1 MEQTETG
8 VNSVAQAH
16 SFGAAASIYRAGRP
30 PYPADAVQWLLPTG
44 ADRVLDLGAGSG
56 QLTRSLIEHI
66 PNVVAVE
73 PSVGMREEFTLALP
87 DTPVH
92 AGSAERIPLDDESV
106 DAVLVAQAWHW
117 VDPVLAVPE
126 VARVLRSGGQLGL
139 LWNIRDERV
148 DWVAELGQIMRT
160 GDEIDMRTDR
170 PNVGP
175 PFAELER
182 ADFEW
187 TFRLTRS
194 GLLDL
199 VASRSYIITMDP
211 VSRAKVLAR
220 IDALVDRHPDLA
232 GRDEIALPYVTRC
245 SRTRK
250 AIAIEPPA

>member
-1 MEQTETG
+1 MM
-8 VNSVAQAH
+8 QAR
-16 SFGAAASIYRAGRP
+16 SFGAAASAYRTGRP
-30 PYPADAVQWLLPTG
+30 SYPSEAVRWLLPTG

-56 QLTRSLIEHI
+56 QLTRSLIEHVPDI
-66 PNVVAVE
+66 VAVE
-73 PSVGMREEFTLALP
+73 PSAGMREEFTLALP

-92 AGSAERIPLDDESV
+92 AGSAEHIPLDDESV

-139 LWNIRDERV
+139 LWNVRDERV
-148 DWVAELGQIMRT
+148 DWVAEMGEIMRT
-160 GDEIDMRTDR
+160 SEEIDMRTDN
-170 PNVGP
+170 PIVGP

-220 IDALVDRHPDLA
+220 VEALVDSHPDLA
-232 GRDEIALPYVTRC
+232 GRDGIDLPYITRC

-250 AIAIEPPA
+250 AITIEPPA